1 MHRIILTGRISLPV
15 KKYKIP
21 LLIYAPDHFA
31 PRKIDK
37 LASQIDIAPTVLSLL
52 NFNYTT
58 KFFGKDILKMQPD
71 QERAFIATYQKLG
84 YMKSDLLTVLD
95 VKKRKA
101 LYQFDRTTGDMKAH
115 APDENLINEAISYY
129 QGEDYLFEHQKK
141 K

>member
-1 MHRIILTGRISLPV
+1 
-15 KKYKIP
+15 
-21 LLIYAPDHFA
+21 
-31 PRKIDK
+31 
-37 LASQIDIAPTVLSLL
+37 
-52 NFNYTT
+52 
-58 KFFGKDILKMQPD
+58 MQSD
-71 QERAFIATYQKLG
+71 QERAFIGTYQKLG

-129 QGEDYLFEHQKK
+129 QGENCLFEHQKK